1 MAFSAQLS
9 LKRRVLNAGMWSLA
23 GFALS
28 LVIRLGSNLLMTR
41 LLAPEMFGVMAI
53 ASTVMIGLAM
63 FSDVGLRQNIV
74 QSSRGEEPDFLNTVW
89 IIQIVRGLFIC
100 GIALCVCG
108 AILLAGQQGKFPAH
122 SVYAAPSLPYVVGA
136 LSITAV
142 LQGLES
148 TKQFEASR
156 GISLSRITGLEILT
170 QIFGLGGMLAWAFFD
185 RSIWAL
191 VFGALCGSLARTV
204 LSHTFLPGV
213 GNRWHWEQEAAHEV
227 IHFGKWIMVASVF
240 GFLVNSGD
248 RLLLGGLVDAKVLGY
263 YSIASLF
270 VGSIEGALSKLMGD
284 VSFPAFSEIVRN
296 RADNLK
302 ANYYKFL
309 AVIASVAYFASG
321 VLMTF
326 GVTLID
332 HLYDPRY
339 GAAGWILQLL
349 AVTLIALP
357 FRLATQSFLALGKPK
372 LQSNVV
378 ILRLIVLFTAT
389 PVGFYLFGLE
399 GAIFGI
405 ILSQLSV
412 IPMIALYNIRYG
424 LFDLRNELYLL
435 VFLPSG
441 GAAGKIAAVALAHW
455 K

>member
-1 MAFSAQLS
+1 MTFSAGLS
-9 LKRRVLNAGMWSLA
+9 LKQRVLNAGMWSLT
-23 GFALS
+23 GFAIS
-28 LVIRLGSNLLMTR
+28 LVMRLGSNLLMTR

-74 QSSRGEEPDFLNTVW
+74 QSKRGEDPDFLNTAW
-89 IIQIVRGLFIC
+89 AIQVVRGILIC
-100 GIALCVCG
+100 GVALCVCLI
-108 AILLAGQQGKFPAH
+108 ILVAGRLGKFPAD
-122 SVYAAPSLPYVVGA
+122 SVYTAPSLPYVVGA
-136 LSITAV
+136 LSITAIF
-142 LQGLES
+142 QGFES

-156 GISLSRITGLEILT
+156 GISLGRITGLEILA
-170 QIFGLGGMLAWAFFD
+170 QLFGLAGMLAWVLVD

-191 VFGALCGSLARTV
+191 VFGSLCGSLARTV
-204 LSHTFLPGV
+204 LSHSLLPGV
-213 GNRWHWEQEAAHEV
+213 GNRWHWDKEAAHEV
-227 IHFGKWIMVASVF
+227 IHFGKWIMIASVL

-248 RLLLGGLVDAKVLGY
+248 RLLLGGLVDASVLGY

-270 VGSIEGALSKLMGD
+270 VGSIEGVLSKLMGD

-296 RADNLK
+296 RAENLK

-309 AVIASVAYFASG
+309 TVIASVAYFASG
-321 VLMTF
+321 ALMTF
-326 GVTLID
+326 GATLIG

-339 GAAGWILQLL
+339 AAAGWILQIL
-349 AVTLIALP
+349 AATLIALP

-378 ILRLIVLFTAT
+378 FFRLIVLFTAT
-389 PVGFYLFGLE
+389 PVGFYLYGLE
-399 GAIFGI
+399 GAISGI
-405 ILSQLSV
+405 VLSQFCV

-435 VFLPSG
+435 VFLPL
-441 GAAGKIAAVALAHW
+441 GAVAGKIAAAAFAYW

>member
-9 LKRRVLNAGMWSLA
+9 LKQRVLNAGMWSLG

-28 LVIRLGSNLLMTR
+28 LVMRFGSNLLMTR

-53 ASTVMIGLAM
+53 ASTVLVGLAM

-74 QSSRGEEPDFLNTVW
+74 QSKRGEQPDFLNTAWV
-89 IIQIVRGLFIC
+89 IQIVRGLLIC
-100 GIALCVCG
+100 GIALSVC
-108 AILLAGQQGKFPAH
+108 AVILFASHLGKFPAD

-136 LSITAV
+136 LSVTAV
-142 LQGLES
+142 LQGFES

-156 GISLSRITGLEILT
+156 GISLSRITALEIFT
-170 QIFGLGGMLAWAFFD
+170 QIFGLAGMLAWVFFD

-191 VFGALCGSLARTV
+191 VFGTLCGSLARTV

-213 GNRWHWEQEAAHEV
+213 RNRWHWDQEAAHEV
-227 IHFGKWIMVASVF
+227 INFGKWIIVASVF

-248 RLLLGGLVDAKVLGY
+248 RLLLGGLVDASTLGY

-270 VGSIEGALSKLMGD
+270 VGSIEGVLSKLMGD

-296 RADNLK
+296 RAEDLK

-321 VLMTF
+321 MLMTF
-326 GVTLID
+326 GGTLISR
-332 HLYDPRY
+332 LYDPRY

-349 AVTLIALP
+349 AATLIAVP

-372 LQSNVV
+372 LQSSVV
-378 ILRLIVLFTAT
+378 LLRVIVLFTAT
-389 PVGFYLFGLE
+389 PVGFYLNGLE
-399 GAIFGI
+399 GAISGI
-405 ILSQLSV
+405 VLSQFCV
-412 IPMIALYNIRYG
+412 IPLIALYNIRYG

-435 VFLPSG
+435 VLLPLG
-441 GAAGKIAAVALAHW
+441 GAAGKIAATALASW

>member
-1 MAFSAQLS
+1 MVSVAELS
-9 LKRRVLNAGMWSLA
+9 LRQRVLNAGMWSLG

-28 LVIRLGSNLLMTR
+28 LVMRFGSNLLMTR

-53 ASTVMIGLAM
+53 ASTVLIGLAM

-74 QSSRGEEPDFLNTVW
+74 QSKRGEEPDFLNTAWV
-89 IIQIVRGLFIC
+89 IQIVRGLFIC
-100 GIALCVCG
+100 GIALCVC
-108 AILLAGQQGKFPAH
+108 ATILLAGHLGKFPAD

-136 LSITAV
+136 LSVTAV
-142 LQGLES
+142 LQGFES

-156 GISLSRITGLEILT
+156 GISLSRITALEILT
-170 QIFGLGGMLAWAFFD
+170 QIFGLAGMLAWVFFD

-191 VFGALCGSLARTV
+191 VFGTLCGSLARTV

-213 GNRWHWEQEAAHEV
+213 GNRWHWDPEAAHEV
-227 IHFGKWIMVASVF
+227 VNFGKWIMVASVF

-248 RLLLGGLVDAKVLGY
+248 RLLLGGLVDASTLGY

-270 VGSIEGALSKLMGD
+270 VGSIEGVLSKLMGD

-296 RADNLK
+296 RAENLK

-309 AVIASVAYFASG
+309 AVIASVAYFSSG
-321 VLMTF
+321 ILMTF
-326 GVTLID
+326 GGTLIGR
-332 HLYDPRY
+332 LYDPRY

-349 AVTLIALP
+349 AATLIAIP

-372 LQSNVV
+372 LQSSVV
-378 ILRLIVLFTAT
+378 LLRLIVLFTAT
-389 PVGFYLFGLE
+389 PVGFYLIGLE

-405 ILSQLSV
+405 VLSQFCV
-412 IPMIALYNIRYG
+412 IPLIAFYNIRYG

-435 VFLPSG
+435 VFLPLG
-441 GAAGKIAAVALAHW
+441 GIAGKIAATALASW